1 MGRLSRFAG
10 LLGFMLLWTVGLI
23 GCGGG
28 PSGPSLISTAHDVV
42 LSWDASS
49 SAVVRYNVYR
59 STPGHGYNLLNSTS
73 SSKNTYT
80 DSDVS
85 AGATYTYRV
94 TAVDSAGLES
104 APTHS
109 VTVVVPTS

>member
-1 MGRLSRFAG
+1 
-10 LLGFMLLWTVGLI
+10 MLLWTIGLI

-28 PSGPSLISTAHDVV
+28 PSGPSLTSTTHDVV
-42 LSWDASS
+42 LTWNASS

-59 STPGHGYNLLNSTS
+59 STAGHAYTLLNSVS
-73 SSKNTYT
+73 SSTTTYS